1 MERRSQLLM
10 QPAVQLKNTSAD
22 NTGWRSMKE
31 LQELA
36 QLLEQGQSQKVLA
49 MTQQLIASGV
59 SAQIVLNDGLI
70 AGMASVGEKMRNGDM
85 YLPEVLQSAGAMKAS
100 LAILKPYLA
109 RDGTAS
115 RGKILIGTVKGDM
128 HDIGK
133 NLVTIMLQGAGF
145 DIIDA
150 GLNVEPQK
158 FVSAI
163 AEHRPQ
169 IVGLSAMLTTTML
182 NMKTTIEAIAAAGLR
197 SQIKIIVGGAPVSQ
211 KYADEIG
218 ADGYSRDAVLA
229 VDKVKQ
235 LLGHTS

>member
-1 MERRSQLLM
+1 
-10 QPAVQLKNTSAD
+10 
-22 NTGWRSMKE
+22 MKE
-31 LQELA
+31 LQDLA
-36 QLLEQGQSQKVLA
+36 RFLEQGESQKVLA
-49 MTQQLIASGV
+49 LTQQLVDSGV
-59 SAQIVLNDGLI
+59 PPQTILNDGLI
-70 AGMASVGEKMRNGDM
+70 AGMAVVGEKMRNGEM

-100 LAILKPYLA
+100 LRILQPLLA
-109 RDGTAS
+109 REGAQS

-133 NLVTIMLQGAGF
+133 NLVGIMLQGAGF
-145 DIIDA
+145 EIVDI

-158 FVSAI
+158 FVAAI
-163 AEHRPQ
+163 AEHTPA

-182 NMKTTIEAIAAAGLR
+182 NMKTTIDAVAAAGLR
-197 SQIKIIVGGAPVSQ
+197 SNVKILIGGAPASQ
-211 KYADEIG
+211 KFADEIG